1 MIKVI
6 SPSRPQTIK
15 CGNCKVMLEYTSED
29 CHFSKEQD
37 YVCQVTDVTKY
48 IFCPCCRAKLILQ
61 RRYYDWG

>member
-6 SPSRPQTIK
+6 SPSRQQTVK
-15 CGNCKVMLEYTSED
+15 CGNCKAVLEYTSED
-29 CHFSKEQD
+29 CRFSKEQD

-48 IFCPCCRAKLILQ
+48 IFCPCCGAKLILQ